1 MYIEGRI
8 GKKILKKIRATE
20 SPSDEKLRK
29 EAEACK
35 KRLMDSQH
43 KKGKSG

>member
-29 EAEACK
+29 EADECK
-35 KRLMDSQH
+35 KRLMDAQ
-43 KKGKSG
+43 KKAK

>member
-29 EAEACK
+29 EADECK
-35 KRLMDSQH
+35 KKTH
-43 KKGKSG
+43 GCAKKQNKSG